1 MFTINLKINKEIYQ
15 LDELFPF
22 SIAIVDLIYDGDI
35 QLAINDL
42 KETNIS
48 KTLETLNKL
57 SDIYDEIVDPEMYSP
72 IYFNEF
78 NKYMDESGTDIN
90 KMKNGTFGGYKDL
103 VMRFADKDQY
113 EEAHLFLDL
122 LFRTGFDTPGTSELK
137 GTLLLEEGKLDEG
150 RKWLEKAIDEDP
162 TLASAYSSLG
172 QMYFNSGECN
182 KAIECWEHEISIAP
196 NHIVTYFML
205 ADAYLM
211 QNEKEKA
218 VDILETLIENDEK
231 NLLARYQLKNILTEM
246 GEEEK
251 AEEHKRQILNTEPV
265 YSSDIEIWSRL
276 QFEEGNFEKAKNVIE
291 KFLETSPDLEHLK
304 IILIVP
310 YIKLGLR
317 KKACELLKELKDER
331 FWYFYGKKELFE
343 KFLNEEE
350 RKVCEIY

>member
-1 MFTINLKINKEIYQ
+1 MFTINLRINEEIYR

-22 SIAIVDLIYDGDI
+22 SIAVVDLIYDGDI
-35 QLAINDL
+35 QLAIDEL
-42 KETNIS
+42 KESIIS
-48 KTLETLNKL
+48 ESLETLNKL
-57 SDIYDEIVDPEMYSP
+57 SDIYDEILDPEMYSP

-78 NKYMDESGTDIN
+78 NRYMEETGININ
-90 KMKNGTFGGYKDL
+90 KLKNGTFSGYKDM

-113 EEAHLFLDL
+113 KEAHSYLDL
-122 LFRTGFDTPGTSELK
+122 LLESGYDIAGTYELK
-137 GTLLLEEGKLDEG
+137 GTLFLEEGKMDEG
-150 RKWLEKAIDEDP
+150 KKWLEKAIDEDP

-172 QMYFNSGECN
+172 QMYFNNGECN

-218 VDILETLIENDEK
+218 VNILETLIENDEK
-231 NLLARYQLKNILTEM
+231 NLLARYQLMNILTDM
-246 GEEEK
+246 GKDDK
-251 AEEHKRQILNTEPV
+251 AEEHKKQILNAEPV
-265 YSSDIEIWSRL
+265 YSSDIEIWSRI

-291 KFLETSPDLEHLK
+291 KLLETSPDLEHLK

-310 YIKLGLR
+310 YIKLGL
-317 KKACELLKELKDER
+317 KEKACELLKEFKDER

-343 KFLNEEE
+343 EFLNEEE